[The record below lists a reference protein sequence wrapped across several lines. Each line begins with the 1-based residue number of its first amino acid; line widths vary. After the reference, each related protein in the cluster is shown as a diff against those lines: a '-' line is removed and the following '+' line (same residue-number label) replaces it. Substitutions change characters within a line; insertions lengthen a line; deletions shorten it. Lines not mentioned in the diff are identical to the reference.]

1 MHIAIIGAS
10 RGVGYEATLLALNKG
25 YIVTV
30 LSSHHETLPDNKN
43 LIKIKGS
50 ATNPKDVATAIKD
63 TDAVLIT
70 IGTQQKKNTTLFSSM
85 AKSVVTA
92 WEELYYDKPILV
104 VSGFGV
110 GKGYPY
116 ANLFTRLVI
125 RFFLKDQYK
134 DKELMEEIFAN
145 SRSNWEMVQ
154 PGMLTNTPL
163 TSSYKTFSSFFKGM
177 RVGKISRAD
186 LADFMIKEAVNPQ
199 YRNKKVVVTY

>member
-1 MHIAIIGAS
+1 MHIAIVGAT

-25 YIVTV
+25 YTVTA
-30 LSSHHETLPDNKN
+30 LSSHHETLPDDKN

-50 ATNPKDVATAIKD
+50 ATNPKDVAAVIKD

-70 IGTQQKKNTTLFSSM
+70 IGTQQKKATTLFSSM

-92 WEELYYDKPILV
+92 SEELNYDKPILV

-110 GKGYPY
+110 GEGYPY
-116 ANLFTRLVI
+116 ANMFIRMVI

-134 DKELMEEIFAN
+134 DKQLMEQIFAN
-145 SRSNWEMVQ
+145 SHTNWEMVQ
-154 PGMLTNTPL
+154 PGILTNTSP

-177 RVGKISRAD
+177 RVGKISRVD